1 MGDYMKKKSNIGWW
15 IAGLAGALLLKKKAT
30 AVSGIGATGIGG
42 LSEGEFE
49 ELVQYVSDHVD
60 HEWDRIGMKYIEE
73 RSPIPYQLEGQINDY
88 AEEWCNDNDI
98 DPDEYWDE
106 YSAEDVFLHPKYDY
120 DS

>member
-1 MGDYMKKKSNIGWW
+1 MKTDLKIALGAFAAYCVYIFHKAKKTKG
-15 IAGLAGALLLKKKAT
+15 T
-30 AVSGIGATGIGG
+30 SGING
-42 LSEGEFE
+42 LSDDEFE
-49 ELVQYVSDHVD
+49 ELVRYVSDHVD

-106 YSAEDVFLHPKYDY
+106 YSAEDVFMHDAYAF

>member
-1 MGDYMKKKSNIGWW
+1 MKTDLK
-15 IAGLAGALLLKKKAT
+15 IALGAFAAYCVYIFHKAKKAKGT
-30 AVSGIGATGIGG
+30 SGVSG

-49 ELVQYVSDHVD
+49 ELVRYVSDHVD

-106 YSAEDVFLHPKYDY
+106 YNAEDVFLHPKYDY